1 MHTRMK
7 TLMAALC
14 SLLTLTAVAAETV
27 LCFSGKNSYVDLK
40 TPDALQIPS
49 NEPFTVEGWMLFNAL
64 SIRDMLY
71 SKNRG
76 RLSPYT
82 SMLGFADHKLSAFDT
97 DWRGNFAVS
106 RQLNRWYHIAFSFDS
121 TNMAFYLDGMFCGTT
136 AFSFSNADA
145 HTIKIGGYDSSSDI
159 NGSISDVRVWDHA
172 RSGLAIADNMYRRLF
187 GTEAGLLGYWPLN
200 EGTGSSVFDGT
211 ANASTGT
218 IVSATW
224 VDDTALELL
233 TADAEFRYAL
243 PFILANLETGSTEFT
258 NSNEVEVVDFPV
270 PEGYS
275 HYQINH
281 DASPGGIEWVKWT
294 ATNTLPERLTFALP
308 AGDSNMV
315 FYAWFTNKADS
326 VRLKRSSDEITFTT
340 NSPVAKI
347 HSALSRTIVPGETVA
362 TVSIEQLDD
371 GSTGGESKGEPLAI
385 GSASINCADDV
396 TPDEPYVT
404 LDLLGEYTVLL
415 TLTNV
420 AGNTATATC
429 IVTVAQRTDPAIYV
443 SWDGDDTAGTNWATA
458 RQSLRT
464 ALAQST
470 KDDTIYIKGGDYP
483 QDTAIVMDGHPG
495 LTILGGYAGVGTPGP
510 TGATAT
516 VITRD
521 SSLAAADYRRFVT
534 ASSSTMTWQRVT
546 FKGARYNGSGG
557 AIYLNTCDST
567 LIDCSVVDTYA
578 DLDAPIYGLG
588 LYTDGGRLRM
598 IDCTIHN
605 NGRYRGWYHDHTY
618 GAGVAVRNAE
628 AWVSNTVFSA
638 NRMQPRAGAC
648 RGGGLYLENGTGVV
662 AQCVFSNN
670 WFSPEYHQ
678 GNIFEGAGLCA
689 NNVRSLQIH
698 DSLFSGNGA
707 SVKTKV
713 YNWFGNA
720 IYLSGASQAASLK
733 RV

>member
-1 MHTRMK
+1 M
-7 TLMAALC
+7 
-14 SLLTLTAVAAETV
+14 
-27 LCFSGKNSYVDLK
+27 
-40 TPDALQIPS
+40 
-49 NEPFTVEGWMLFNAL
+49 
-64 SIRDMLY
+64 
-71 SKNRG
+71 
-76 RLSPYT
+76 
-82 SMLGFADHKLSAFDT
+82 
-97 DWRGNFAVS
+97 
-106 RQLNRWYHIAFSFDS
+106 
-121 TNMAFYLDGMFCGTT
+121 
-136 AFSFSNADA
+136 
-145 HTIKIGGYDSSSDI
+145 
-159 NGSISDVRVWDHA
+159 
-172 RSGLAIADNMYRRLF
+172 
-187 GTEAGLLGYWPLN
+187 
-200 EGTGSSVFDGT
+200 
-211 ANASTGT
+211 
-218 IVSATW
+218 
-224 VDDTALELL
+224 
-233 TADAEFRYAL
+233 
-243 PFILANLETGSTEFT
+243 
-258 NSNEVEVVDFPV
+258 
-270 PEGYS
+270 
-275 HYQINH
+275 
-281 DASPGGIEWVKWT
+281 
-294 ATNTLPERLTFALP
+294 
-308 AGDSNMV
+308 
-315 FYAWFTNKADS
+315 
-326 VRLKRSSDEITFTT
+326 
-340 NSPVAKI
+340 
-347 HSALSRTIVPGETVA
+347 
-362 TVSIEQLDD
+362 
-371 GSTGGESKGEPLAI
+371 
-385 GSASINCADDV
+385 
-396 TPDEPYVT
+396 T
-404 LDLLGEYTVLL
+404 LDLLGEYRVLL

-420 AGNTATATC
+420 AGITATATC

-443 SWDGDDTAGTNWATA
+443 SWDGDDTAVTNWATA

-578 DLDAPIYGLG
+578 DQDAPIYGLG

-662 AQCVFSNN
+662 VQCVFSNN
-670 WFSPEYHQ
+670 WFSPEYEQ

-707 SVKTKV
+707 SGKTSV

-733 RV
+733 RVRMIGNCPPTGYANNSSAFHLSGGTVSLDEVTILGNNGSGVMLRNSGDLDLVNGLIAANQGHGITIDADGAATLRNVTVADNTDWGITNSSALVALISSIVWSNAVGSLQGVDSVNYCCIAGGHAGQGNIDADPLFADAPVHNYYLKSRAGRWDPVTEEWVSDRAQSSPCICTGDPTDPRWQLEPDPNGRRVNMGAYGGTPFASKVVLRGMMMILR